1 MARIPRPWQLAIEV
15 VVQEQ
20 LRFLRDNFRWL
31 AGGFLLLMLSSF
43 GQTFFIGLAD
53 NELRVRF
60 DLSGGAF
67 GLIYMAATLAS
78 AAVLPWLG
86 RSLDLMPGWKV
97 TRDRKST
104 RLNSSH

>member
-43 GQTFFIGLAD
+43 GQTFFIGLAG

-67 GLIYMAATLAS
+67 GLFYMAATPAS
-78 AAVLPWLG
+78 AASSEARG
-86 RSLDLMPGWKV
+86 DGQGWKSV
-97 TRDRKST
+97 KI
-104 RLNSSH
+104 LGAA

>member
-43 GQTFFIGLAD
+43 GQTFFIGLAG

-67 GLIYMAATLAS
+67 GLIYLAAPLAS
-78 AAVLPWLG
+78 GAVLPWRSEERRVG
-86 RSLDLMPGWKV
+86 REWCWRCRCGWCP
-97 TRDRKST
+97 
-104 RLNSSH
+104 HY